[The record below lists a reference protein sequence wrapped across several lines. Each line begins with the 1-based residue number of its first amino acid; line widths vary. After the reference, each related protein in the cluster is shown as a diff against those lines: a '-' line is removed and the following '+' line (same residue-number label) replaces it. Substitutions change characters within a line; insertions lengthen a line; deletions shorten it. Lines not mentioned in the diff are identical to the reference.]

1 MAITNQNL
9 KVYRG
14 DNAQVKV
21 TLTTATGDV
30 YVPAPGD
37 EVKYRISRNADSPV
51 AEYFVTKDLGSGITI
66 LAGVA
71 TIEITAAQTRA
82 LEPGIYYHE
91 LKIVDPPLEVATAM
105 VGNVIVKPALGM
117 GITL

>member
-1 MAITNQNL
+1 MAIQNQN
-9 KVYRG
+9 VIIYRG
-14 DNAQVKV
+14 DNAQLKV
-21 TLTTATGDV
+21 TLLTATGDV
-30 YVPAPGD
+30 YVAAPGD
-37 EVKYRISRNADSPV
+37 EVKYRLSRNSDSPV
-51 AEYFVTKDLGSGITI
+51 AEYFITKELGSGITI

-82 LEPGIYYHE
+82 LEPGLYYHE

-105 VGNVIVKPALGM
+105 IGTVIIRPALGM